1 MMKYKKDHTS
11 IRHISYRTLF
21 AWSVDR

>member
-1 MMKYKKDHTS
+1 MKYKKDHTS